1 MDININ
7 LRAGNNHSVWDGKKT
22 ENGCSRAYKR
32 KKRSKIKCNAH
43 FNVHNV
49 QFSSAWSVFY
59 VCIYFDLAVVCPF
72 AFIPFLSDCVLNTI
86 NEEKN
91 IAAMKKIEHT
101 RKACFIK
108 PYDHWTIELNRK
120 MGSTKYPIALSVFNT
135 HKMTS
140 TTRIAKAK
148 RFSTLSQQH
157 RNFMAHETVPI
168 RRFLFF
174 ITFFRLR
181 KSSMPMFISAEN
193 DEMPEKT

>member
-1 MDININ
+1 MLATIIV
-7 LRAGNNHSVWDGKKT
+7 LGMEKKPKM
-22 ENGCSRAYKR
+22 GDSRAYKR
-32 KKRSKIKCNAH
+32 KRSKIKCNAH

-72 AFIPFLSDCVLNTI
+72 AFIPFLSDCVLNTS

-91 IAAMKKIEHT
+91 IVAMKKENHT
-101 RKACFIK
+101 RKACFMEK
-108 PYDHWTIELNRK
+108 PYHHWTIELNRK
-120 MGSTKYPIALSVFNT
+120 MGSTKYPMALSVFSTHT

-148 RFSTLSQQH
+148 RFYTLSQQH
-157 RNFMAHETVPI
+157 RHFMAHETVPI

-181 KSSMPMFISAEN
+181 KSSMPMFILAEN